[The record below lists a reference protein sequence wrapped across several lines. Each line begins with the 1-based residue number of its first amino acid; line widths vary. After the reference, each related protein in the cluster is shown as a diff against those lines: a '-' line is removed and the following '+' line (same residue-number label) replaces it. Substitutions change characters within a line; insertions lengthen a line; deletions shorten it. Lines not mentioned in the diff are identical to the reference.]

1 MPPGGALRAMT
12 RISTERKVALG
23 FVLPLACLGVIGVVA
38 YLSVERVTVDAD
50 WVRHTYEV
58 LASLDSVADAIAE
71 AESMQAR
78 YVITGDDSF
87 RDASDRAAAA
97 ASDLEDGLAE
107 LTRDNPS
114 QQVRVQSL
122 KELTEQRV
130 TALLAVVQLRATRGF
145 EAAQHAVQSDYGRQ
159 IHARIRGLMDE
170 MKQAEQ
176 SLLTEREMRS
186 RESRIGAYGVIIGG
200 GAVAL
205 AIVALALL
213 AVRRDFA
220 GRARA
225 EQALRDANDQLE
237 RRVEERTAELR
248 ELAAIVASSEDAI
261 MSKSLTGIITSWN
274 PGAERLFGYTAG
286 EILGRSMAE
295 LFPPE
300 LQSEETE
307 LLSRVARGEV
317 VDHFETQRVRKDGT
331 RVDVSASL
339 SPLRNS
345 AGEIV
350 GASSIARDISER
362 KQAEHKVR
370 TQLERLNLLHR
381 ITRAIGERQ
390 DLPGILQIVART
402 VEENL
407 PLDFASLSLYESSN
421 GTLVVRV
428 VGSKRGPFETG
439 RPITE
444 GETVPIDR
452 NGLSRCMSGELV
464 YEPDV
469 AAAPF
474 SFPQSF
480 LRCGLR
486 SLVIAP
492 LRVESKALGVLAVA
506 RQAPEAFS
514 SGDCEFLRQLGEH
527 VALAAR
533 QAQLHEDLQAAYDD
547 LRKTRETVFQQE
559 RLRAVSEMAS
569 GIAHDINNAISPV
582 SIYTDI
588 LLARERGL
596 TDVGRNSLLTI
607 RESIA
612 GVAQTIA
619 RLREFCRP
627 REAPLAATRLSLNP
641 ILEQVK
647 ELTRVRW
654 RDQMQQQGTVI
665 DCRLETADDLPDL
678 MGVENEIRDA
688 VTNLVF
694 NAIDA
699 MPDGGV
705 LTLRTTIAANAPNGV
720 PSGTRV
726 YVEVADTGLG
736 MDEETRQRCIDPFYT
751 TKGERGTGLGLSM
764 VYGMA
769 QRHNAVLEIDSAPGE
784 GTTVRLKFP
793 IAGDTV
799 MSAAETS
806 AAGAAVRSLRVLIID
821 DDPLLAKA
829 LRDALEI
836 DGHAVTSADGGQN
849 GIEEFTRARATPS
862 PFDVV
867 ISDLGMPHVDGR
879 KVAAAVKAQSPD
891 TPMILLTGWGSR
903 LIADNDKP
911 QHVDRVLSKPPQ
923 LAELREALFDLMA
936 ARASGESMRAT

>member
-1 MPPGGALRAMT
+1 MT

-38 YLSVERVTVDAD
+38 YLSVERLTLDAD

-71 AESMQAR
+71 AESAQAR
-78 YVITGDDSF
+78 YVITSDDSF

-97 ASDLEDGLAE
+97 ARDLEARLAE

-114 QQVRVQSL
+114 QQTRVQSL

-130 TALLAVVQLRATRGF
+130 AALLDVVQLRATQGF
-145 EAAQHAVQSDYGRQ
+145 EAAQRAVQSDRGRQ
-159 IHARIRGLMDE
+159 IHERIRALMDE

-176 SLLTEREMRS
+176 SLLAEREIRS
-186 RESRIGAYGVIIGG
+186 RESRIGAYAVIMGG
-200 GAVAL
+200 GAVAF

-261 MSKSLTGIITSWN
+261 MSKSPTGIITSWN

-286 EILGRSMAE
+286 EILGRSMVE

-300 LQSEETE
+300 LRSEETE

-362 KQAEHKVR
+362 KQAEHKVH

-381 ITRAIGERQ
+381 ITRAIGEWQ
-390 DLPGILQIVART
+390 DLHGILQIVAGT

-407 PLDFASLSLYESSN
+407 PLDFASLALIEASN
-421 GTLVVRV
+421 GALVVRV
-428 VGSKRGPFETG
+428 VGSKSGPLETG
-439 RPITE
+439 RPVTE

-452 NGLSRCMSGELV
+452 NGLARCMSGELV

-469 AAAPF
+469 AAVPF
-474 SFPQSF
+474 SFPQGF

-492 LRVESKALGVLAVA
+492 LRVESRALGMLAVA
-506 RQAPEAFS
+506 RRAPEAFS

-527 VALAAR
+527 VALAVR
-533 QAQLHEDLQAAYDD
+533 QAQLHGDLRAAYDD
-547 LRKTRETVFQQE
+547 LRKTREAVFQQE

-596 TDVGRNSLLTI
+596 TDIGRNSLLTI

-619 RLREFCRP
+619 RLREFYRP
-627 REAPLAATRLSLNP
+627 REASLAATRLSLNP

-654 RDQMQQQGTVI
+654 RDQMQEQGTVI
-665 DCRLETADDLPDL
+665 DCRLETADDLRDVL
-678 MGVENEIRDA
+678 GVESEIRDA

-699 MPDGGV
+699 MPRGGI
-705 LTLRTTIAANAPNGV
+705 LTLRTTMAASAPNGAGN
-720 PSGTRV
+720 GTKAC
-726 YVEVADTGLG
+726 VEVADTGTG
-736 MDEETRQRCIDPFYT
+736 MDEETRKRCIDPFYT

-769 QRHNAVLEIDSAPGE
+769 QRHNAVLEIDSAPGA

-793 IAGDTV
+793 IAGNAMT
-799 MSAAETS
+799 SAVETS
-806 AAGAAVRSLRVLIID
+806 APGAVRSLRVLIID
-821 DDPLLAKA
+821 DDPLLVKA
-829 LRDALEI
+829 LRDALET

-849 GIEEFTRARATPS
+849 GIEEFTRARATPL

-879 KVAAAVKAQSPD
+879 KVAAAVKALSPD

-903 LIADNDKP
+903 LIADHDMP
-911 QHVDRVLSKPPQ
+911 RYVDRVLSKPPQ
-923 LAELREALFDLMA
+923 LGELREALFDLTA
-936 ARASGESMRAT
+936 ARTGRESMQAT